1 MEISKGKII
10 TSLLWSALFSLSIS
24 SNASPIIVEATGI
37 GTYRDFVT
45 NTILYNAA
53 ITQTW
58 RFDTDDVPADIYGLT
73 HTGSAKY
80 ESTTSWISATIAVNG
95 GTVADENAILD
106 EPVDS
111 AMDTIFI
118 WDNYGGWDQYRISS
132 YGDDYSGEYD
142 SFVSRAYFND
152 YLDDVIHGL
161 DFGQLFEWAPNHVS
175 DVGVGYAFWYD
186 KNGTTWNPYAK
197 IEYNLTSIR
206 AYAAPVPEPCS
217 IALLVLGI
225 IGLGLSLRKY

>member
-24 SNASPIIVEATGI
+24 ANASPIIVEATGI
-37 GTYRDFVT
+37 GTYRDYVT
-45 NTILYNAA
+45 NTILNDAA

-58 RFDTDDVPADIYGLT
+58 RFDTDDVPADIYGST
-73 HTGSAKY
+73 IPGYAKY

-95 GTVADENAILD
+95 GIIGDENAILD
-106 EPVDS
+106 EPADS

-132 YGDDYSGEYD
+132 YGDDFSDEYD

-152 YLDDVIHGL
+152 YLDDVIHSL

-186 KNGTTWNPYAK
+186 KNGTTWNPYAEIK
-197 IEYNLTSIR
+197 YNLTSIK
-206 AYAAPVPEPCS
+206 AYAAPVPEPSS

-225 IGLGLSLRKY
+225 IGLGFSRRKY